1 MTEAKK
7 RLGRGLNSL
16 LSSTRMQE
24 MEENTTVTITPVPV
38 SETSNV
44 SIDKIMELSV
54 EKIQK
59 NPHQPRQNW
68 DEAKLLDLSESIKT
82 SGVIQPVLVRQM
94 GQGYQL
100 IAGERRLRA
109 TRLAGK
115 DKIPAIV
122 KQVSEEQVIEWALIE
137 NLHRADL
144 NPLERARAYQH
155 YLNNFSMTQQEAA
168 VRLSEDRSTI
178 ANYIRL
184 LELPAE
190 IQKMLTEGSL
200 SMGHA
205 RAILSVTDNKKK
217 MELAEMVKR
226 KNISVRELERKI
238 HTINKNGDEKK
249 PKEEKSANVLEL
261 EREFTRNVGTKVT
274 IKTVGKRKQ
283 RGKIIIEYY
292 SLDDFDRIKEKLI

>member
-1 MTEAKK
+1 MAEAKK

-24 MEENTTVTITPVPV
+24 MEENTTFSTTPSPA

-44 SIDKIMELSV
+44 AIDKVMELPV

-68 DEAKLLDLSESIKT
+68 DESKLLDLSESIKT

-109 TRLAGK
+109 TQLAGK

-155 YLNNFSMTQQEAA
+155 YLNNFSLTQQEAA

-190 IQKMLTEGSL
+190 IQKMLSDGNM

-238 HTINKNGDEKK
+238 QSINKDKDEKK
-249 PKEEKSANVLEL
+249 LKEEKSANVIDL
-261 EREFTRNVGTKVT
+261 ERELTRSVGTKVI
-274 IKTVGKRKQ
+274 IKTVGKKKQ

-292 SLDDFDRIKEKLI
+292 SLDDFDRIREKLI